1 MDKKELQEILWLI
14 ESKWHPDF
22 LKFIETGEAS
32 NDFFDYLDS
41 SPDAQRAVG
50 LVISAQIMAFEYVG
64 KMLKMYRL
72 VNHYFRGKDVQKWL
86 NFPHPMLNGRTPQSL
101 MNEGQADA
109 VLTLLE
115 SVRDGTPL

>member
-14 ESKWHPDF
+14 EQKWHSDL

-32 NDFFDYLDS
+32 DEFLDYMDS
-41 SPDAQRAVG
+41 NPDAQRAVG
-50 LVISAQIMAFEYVG
+50 LVISAQIRAFEYVG
-64 KMLKMYRL
+64 KTLKIYRL

-86 NFPHPMLNGRTPQSL
+86 NFPHPMLNDKIPQSL

-115 SVRDGTPL
+115 SVRDGIPL